1 MQCYIYCATLHTA
14 FHLGNVEAFT
24 SFTDT
29 LSQPLEPL
37 GTSHVQWILLYM
49 CVCVRVCACVRAC
62 VFVCARVCVRVC
74 VCVCVCMCGFGCGCR
89 ASRYVT

>member
-1 MQCYIYCATLHTA
+1 MQYYIYCATLPTA
-14 FHLGNVEAFT
+14 FYLGNVEAFT

-37 GTSHVQWILLYM
+37 GTSHVQGMLLYM
-49 CVCVRVCACVRAC
+49 CACVRAC

-89 ASRYVT
+89 ASRSAT